1 MPSVE
6 YKISSE
12 LNVREAFSQAAED
25 LGYTI
30 LVSRG
35 PCPDY
40 TLRVEEG
47 APLGEPGDT
56 LRVEAEKLAS
66 DFISHGHDVDE
77 DNVDAIFCWRDDLG
91 DRSPAPVLALEDFID
106 ADDTLGHPAV
116 TLATYR
122 DGDLQKRFVGR
133 DTGES
138 ERYKLLW
145 ENLDDGRTIESNS
158 PSMDRPQLKALVNE
172 IPQDIREAAFVEGD
186 YETLAEWARDTYG
199 DTTITNGYNIAEVE
213 TPDGGRIAFRLI
225 GSNTDFRLH
234 HWDQSNTH
242 TSRSPVNLSPHEFS
256 SLFTSIPRE
265 VRVSV
270 FRDLDMDSL
279 AAYLSERATS
289 DALPE

>member
-1 MPSVE
+1 ME
-6 YKISSE
+6 YTISSE
-12 LNVREAFSQAAED
+12 LNVREAFNQVAKD

-47 APLGEPGDT
+47 APLGEPGET

-66 DFISHGHDVDE
+66 DFIEHDHDVED

-91 DRSPAPVLALEDFID
+91 NRSPVPVLALEDFID
-106 ADDTLGHPAV
+106 ADDTLEHPDV

-122 DGDLQKRFVGR
+122 DGSLQKRFVGR
-133 DTGES
+133 NTGES
-138 ERYKLLW
+138 QRYKLLW
-145 ENLDDGRTIESNS
+145 ENLDESRTIESNS
-158 PSMDRPQLKALVNE
+158 PAMDRDQLKALLSQ
-172 IPQDIREAAFVEGD
+172 IPRDIREAAFVEDD
-186 YETLAEWARDTYG
+186 YERLANWARDTHG
-199 DTTITNGYNIAEVE
+199 DTTITSGYNIAEVE
-213 TPDGGRIAFRLI
+213 TPEGGRIAFRLI

-242 TSRSPVNLSPHEFS
+242 TTRSPVNLSPHEFT

-265 VRVSV
+265 VRMSV

-279 AAYLSERATS
+279 AAYVSERATS
-289 DALPE
+289 DPLSE